1 MKDTAALIDS
11 IYEAAFV
18 PDAWR
23 PVLHEL
29 AKTVGGAG
37 AIFFGEKERALQWVN
52 SPGLDVLVEDWTKG
66 GWHSK
71 NERGERLAR
80 VVHSGFVLDSAQFTE
95 EERRTLPV
103 YAEFMRPHGL
113 GTGAGTVIRVPTG
126 DSLLFVVER
135 YLADGD
141 FTPNHVACLDSLR
154 PHLAR
159 SALIA
164 SRLELQRL
172 KAATEALQVAGLP
185 AAILDGR
192 GKVMACNRLIE
203 ALSPQIDIQA
213 FDYLRFAAPGAT
225 ASLAAALAAVGDR
238 ADAASRSFPLPG
250 RPPSPPAVAHLVP
263 LRGEARDLFTGAACF
278 LIVTPLDRRRGLSAD
293 TIQGLFDL
301 SPAEARVAEALAQ
314 GLTVDRTAETFGISR
329 ETVRSHIKS
338 ILGKSG
344 ASRQAD
350 FIASVVSLHVPE

>member
-1 MKDTAALIDS
+1 MNDTSALIDR
-11 IYEAAFV
+11 IYEAAFM
-18 PDAWR
+18 PDLWR
-23 PVLHEL
+23 PVLNEL
-29 AKTVGGAG
+29 AKSVNGAG

-52 SPGLDVLVEDWTKG
+52 SPGLDVLIEGWTKG
-66 GWHSK
+66 GWHK
-71 NERGERLAR
+71 RNERGERLGR
-80 VVHSGFVLDSAQFTE
+80 VVHAGFVLDSTQFTE

-103 YAEFMRPHGL
+103 YAEFMRPHGM

-126 DSLLFVVER
+126 DNLLFVVER
-135 YLADGD
+135 YLEDGA
-141 FTPNHVACLDSLR
+141 FTPEDVGHLDDLR

-185 AAILDGR
+185 AVILDRKGR
-192 GKVMACNRLIE
+192 VMACNRLIE
-203 ALSPQIDIQA
+203 DLAPQIGIRA
-213 FDYLRFAAPGAT
+213 FDYLHFSTPAAM
-225 ASLAAALAAVGDR
+225 ASLMKALETIGDS
-238 ADAASRSFPLPG
+238 AGAASRSFPLPG
-250 RPPSPPAVAHLVP
+250 LPPAPPAVAYVVP
-263 LRGEARDLFTGAACF
+263 LRGAARDIFTGAACF
-278 LIVTPLDRRRGLSAD
+278 LIVTPLDRQRGLGAD

-301 SPAEARVAEALAQ
+301 SPAEARVAEALTR
-314 GLTVDRTAETFGISR
+314 GLTVDSAAETFGISR

-350 FIASVVSLHVPE
+350 FIASVVSLHIPD